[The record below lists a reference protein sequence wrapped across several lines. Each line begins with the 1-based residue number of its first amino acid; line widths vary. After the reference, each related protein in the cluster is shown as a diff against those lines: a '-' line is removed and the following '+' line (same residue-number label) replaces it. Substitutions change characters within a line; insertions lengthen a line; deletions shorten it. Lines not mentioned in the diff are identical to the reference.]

1 LPYVYSSVA
10 YLCNN
15 IDKSINIINDKDIL
29 IQSQINNNKMFE
41 SKKINETNDLKN
53 MPTIKIQHVKK
64 SKNVDE
70 DKEKCI
76 DKLTLFNDI
85 DSIVSK

>member
-1 LPYVYSSVA
+1 MPYVYSSVA

-15 IDKSINIINDKDIL
+15 IDQSINIINDKDIL